1 VRAPVVAGTER
12 GAGATT
18 VARALHGHDGG
29 TSALGADV
37 LVCRAGAVA
46 HLAAAQ
52 GSWRPVLAVVGEPA
66 GALAPTPAGP
76 VIVLPHVEA
85 LREGSL
91 TLPEVAALLAR
102 HPTQLAAPL
111 RAFADALRELADAL
125 VRDGRL
131 SVPPAQPP
139 LWCGLVAVE
148 RRTPAGRVADVADT
162 DPDDDTVEAQAWRA
176 AG

>member
-1 VRAPVVAGTER
+1 
-12 GAGATT
+12 
-18 VARALHGHDGG
+18 
-29 TSALGADV
+29 
-37 LVCRAGAVA
+37 
-46 HLAAAQ
+46 
-52 GSWRPVLAVVGEPA
+52 
-66 GALAPTPAGP
+66 

-91 TLPEVAALLAR
+91 TLPEVAALLAG